1 MVVMRVIGIDPGLN
15 VTGIGVI
22 AADEDATTYLVH
34 HVIRTDPA
42 ATLVER
48 LQTIYGGVATTAAEW
63 MPAAAAV
70 ESTFIGNN
78 ARSAML
84 LGHARAAAI
93 LALASRGIPIAEYS
107 PAIVKQSVTGYG
119 RGDKNQVARMVALQ
133 LGLPE
138 LPGPLDATDALAV
151 AITHWAQSRL
161 NARL

>member
-1 MVVMRVIGIDPGLN
+1 MTPMRVIGIDPGLN
-15 VTGIGVI
+15 ITGIGVI
-22 AADEDATTYLVH
+22 EADDDATTYLVH
-34 HVIRTDPA
+34 TVVRTDAA

-48 LQTIYGGVATTAAEW
+48 LQTIYGGVAAMAAEW
-63 MPAAAAV
+63 MPTAAAV

-93 LALASRGIPIAEYS
+93 LALSSRGIPIAEYS
-107 PAIVKQSVTGYG
+107 PAVVKQSVTGYG
-119 RGDKNQVARMVALQ
+119 RGEKGQVARMVAFQ
-133 LGLPE
+133 LGLAE